1 MRLADT
7 YTITLENMNFFAHI
21 GVGED
26 ERKAGEPITVCAKIT
41 AEVRQEAF
49 VNDDFTA
56 SPDYSEVYRRI
67 AQTVRQPVKL
77 LERLACK
84 IGEGILGMQGISG
97 VEVSVTKVNPPVGG
111 DGMNAT
117 VTVGMLK
124 NIG

>member
-1 MRLADT
+1 MTLAGT
-7 YTITLENMNFFAHI
+7 YTITLENMNFFARI

-26 ERKAGEPITVCAKIT
+26 ERKAGGPIRVCAKIT

-49 VNDDFTA
+49 ADDDFTA
-56 SPDYSEVYRRI
+56 APDYSEIYRRI
-67 AQTVRQPVKL
+67 AQAVSQPVKL

-84 IGEGILGMQGISG
+84 IGGGILGMQGISG

-117 VTVGMLK
+117 VTVSMLK